1 VAGAGWRRHFVGRT
15 VLCVAALSAFAL
27 ASPVAP
33 SGAQGLFDFFWGNR
47 GNDSWNDRRDGRWN
61 ERAFDRWNDRGSD
74 RWNERWNERGNDQ
87 QIQRHA
93 PGADKRQSA
102 RPDTREDS
110 RTTSRGPSSPRE
122 DRDPAPVA
130 TSGASVSYC
139 VRLCDGRYFP
149 IQRQSGVEPEQ
160 ICNAFCPAAK
170 TKIYSGDAIEHAV
183 ANDGK
188 RYSKLDTAFVYRQKA
203 VDGCSCNG
211 KDSFG
216 LARLDVTK
224 DPTLRAGDIVARD
237 GTLMA
242 FKGSK
247 KPTYTAGDFT
257 PIQTYAKGDSSLRKR
272 LSGVKVAPPLT
283 ANLSAGQDMANA
295 SAPAQASQPPDGKR
309 RNQPS
314 R

>member
-1 VAGAGWRRHFVGRT
+1 MAGATRYKQLAART
-15 VLCVAALSAFAL
+15 ALCAATLSAIAL

-33 SGAQGLFDFFWGNR
+33 SSAQGFFDFFSGNR
-47 GNDSWNDRRDGRWN
+47 GGDRGN
-61 ERAFDRWNDRGSD
+61 SGWNDRGFDHWND
-74 RWNERWNERGNDQ
+74 RGRNGGNERSNNGRNDRPSDQ
-87 QIQRHA
+87 TTTAPSRH
-93 PGADKRQSA
+93 
-102 RPDTREDS
+102 S
-110 RTTSRGPSSPRE
+110 RTESIRKRLRVPASPRE
-122 DRDPAPVA
+122 EREERESAPVA
-130 TSGASVSYC
+130 TTGASVAYC

-149 IQRQSGVEPEQ
+149 IQRSGAEPAD

-170 TKIYSGDAIEHAV
+170 TKIYSGTAIDYAV

-188 RYSKLDTAFVYRQKA
+188 RYSNLDTAFIYRQKV
-203 VDGCSCNG
+203 VDGCTCNG

-216 LARLDVTK
+216 LARLDVSK
-224 DPTLRAGDIVARD
+224 DPTLRAGDIVARA

-257 PIQTYAKGDSSLRKR
+257 PIQTYAKSDGNLRKR

-283 ANLSAGQDMANA
+283 ANLSANQGQANA
-295 SAPAQASQPPDGKR
+295 SAEPQAPQQPDARRR
-309 RNQPS
+309 RNHPS

>member
-1 VAGAGWRRHFVGRT
+1 VAGAIRYKQLAARA
-15 VLCVAALSAFAL
+15 VLCAAALSAVTL
-27 ASPVAP
+27 ASPVGP
-33 SGAQGLFDFFWGNR
+33 SSAQGLFDFFWGNR
-47 GNDSWNDRRDGRWN
+47 GGNRGWNDRGWNDRGRDSWNDRSNNG
-61 ERAFDRWNDRGSD
+61 WNDRSS
-74 RWNERWNERGNDQ
+74 E
-87 QIQRHA
+87 
-93 PGADKRQSA
+93 
-102 RPDTREDS
+102 
-110 RTTSRGPSSPRE
+110 RTTDAPSRPSRRSATESIRKRLRAPAAARE
-122 DRDPAPVA
+122 EREERDSAPVA
-130 TSGASVSYC
+130 TTGASVAYC

-149 IQRQSGVEPEQ
+149 IQRSGAEPAD
-160 ICNAFCPAAK
+160 ICSAFCPAAK
-170 TKIYSGDAIEHAV
+170 TKIYSGTAIDYAV

-188 RYSKLDTAFVYRQKA
+188 RYSNLDSAFIYRQKV
-203 VDGCSCNG
+203 VDGCTCNG

-216 LARLDVTK
+216 LARLDVSK

-257 PIQTYAKGDSSLRKR
+257 PIQTYAKSDNTLRKR

-283 ANLSAGQDMANA
+283 ANLSANQDQANA
-295 SAPAQASQPPDGKR
+295 SAEPHASQQPDGRKD